1 MQRQDQGLPGGAVS
15 NVGPTPRRGPDAT
28 IAPPYTGFGNML
40 LTMRGRHAL
49 VKHQWLDYHRTMDA
63 GVNIAAIAALVGEPT
78 RARML
83 VTLMDRRARTAKE
96 LAYGAGIT
104 PQTASSHLAK
114 LVRARLLAV
123 ERQSRHRYFRLAA
136 ASVAQ
141 AVNALIAVS
150 PVQHRGTASEPS
162 LDGLRLART
171 CYDHLAGRL
180 GVSVTEAMVRRRV
193 LRPRGHDYLLTASG
207 ARTLA
212 RLGVDLEETRRERRV
227 FARQCLDWSE
237 RRTHLAGAL
246 GAALARRC
254 VDLRWVHRV
263 DGERTL
269 TLTPQGRRGL
279 RTWFGIQW
287 KR

>member
-1 MQRQDQGLPGGAVS
+1 MDADV
-15 NVGPTPRRGPDAT
+15 DIAT
-28 IAPPYTGFGNML
+28 IAAL
-40 LTMRGRHAL
+40 LG
-49 VKHQWLDYHRTMDA
+49 D
-63 GVNIAAIAALVGEPT
+63 PT

-83 VTLMDRRARTAKE
+83 VTLMDGRARTAKE
-96 LAYGAGIT
+96 LAYGARIT

-114 LVRARLLAV
+114 LLRARLLAV

-141 AVNALIAVS
+141 AVEALMVVS
-150 PVQHRGTASEPS
+150 PAQPRGMASEPS

-180 GVSVTEAMVRRRV
+180 GVSVTDAMVRRRL
-193 LRPRGHDYLLTASG
+193 LRPMGRDYLLTASG
-207 ARTLA
+207 ARILA
-212 RLGVDLEETRRERRV
+212 RLGVDIEKTRRERRV

-254 VDLRWVHRV
+254 VELRWVHRV
-263 DGERTL
+263 DKERTL